1 MKLADLGRH
10 SVSLSSILL
19 QNSLK
24 KYYSSLLTYKT
35 FENAFAEGPSDQRC
49 GENNDPDDDGRLFL
63 CFHA

>member
-1 MKLADLGRH
+1 VKLADLGRH
-10 SVSLSSILL
+10 SVSLF
-19 QNSLK
+19 NSTPK
-24 KYYSSLLTYKT
+24 FTQKFYSSLLTYKT